1 MFEISPGWLSFLMF
15 TGLLVGLFLGLPLA
29 FVLGGV
35 AFYFGLLGWG
45 WGSFA
50 LFINR
55 MDATLNDYI
64 LVSIP
69 LFIFMAQLLGKS
81 GVAEGVFRAVR
92 YLFGPVRGGVAISVI
107 IVSTLLAA
115 CTGITGAACVTMGL
129 LALPIMVEYKY
140 DHRMATGSITG
151 SSALGILIPPSIM
164 LIVMAEQSGETVGRL
179 FAGAILPGLLL
190 SSLFIIYVLYQ
201 SWRHPE
207 KGPSLTVDERA
218 QVSRGQL
225 AIMTLKSLVPPVIL
239 IVGVLG
245 SIFAGVATPTEAAG
259 VGAFISFLMVI
270 AYGRF
275 DLREFYE
282 TLLVTAKTSSM
293 VLIIIIGATCF
304 TGVFL
309 GLHGGDFVR
318 ELILSAPGGKWVQF
332 GIMMLICFFLGMF
345 LDWIAIVMITFP
357 IFLPIAD
364 HLGFDK
370 LWFVVVVA
378 VMLQDSFITPPFGY
392 NLFYLKGIAPKEVS
406 TKDIYLGA
414 VPFWELMEVG
424 LVLCVIFPGL
434 ITWLPSVLVK

>member
-1 MFEISPGWLSFLMF
+1 MFVSLLG
-15 TGLLVGLFLGLPLA
+15 GLALGLPLA

-35 AFYFGLLGWG
+35 AVIFGLLGWG
-45 WGSFA
+45 WGAFA

-55 MDATLNDYI
+55 IDATVNDYI

-69 LFIFMAQLLGKS
+69 LFIFMAQMLGKS

-92 YLFGPVRGGVAISVI
+92 YLFGPVRGGIAISVI
-107 IVSTLLAA
+107 VVSTLLAA

-190 SSLFIIYVLYQ
+190 SLLFILYVLYQ
-201 SWRHPE
+201 TWRYPE
-207 KGPSLTVDERA
+207 KGPALSLEERSKVTTRQIVMMTV
-218 QVSRGQL
+218 
-225 AIMTLKSLVPPVIL
+225 KSMVPPLIL
-239 IVGVLG
+239 IIGVLG
-245 SIFAGVATPTEAAG
+245 SIFAGVATPTEAAA

-275 DLREFYE
+275 NWAEFYE

-304 TGVFL
+304 TGVFI
-309 GLHGGDFVR
+309 GLHGGDFVQN
-318 ELILSAPGGKWVQF
+318 LIMAAPGGRWVQF
-332 GIMMLICFFLGMF
+332 TIMMLICFFLGMF

-364 HLGFDK
+364 SLGFDK

-414 VPFWELMEVG
+414 FPFWKIMEVG
-424 LVLCVIFPGL
+424 LILCVFFPAL
-434 ITWLPSVLVK
+434 ITWLPSILVK

>member
-1 MFEISPGWLSFLMF
+1 MIEISPGWLSFLMF
-15 TGLLVGLFLGLPLA
+15 FGLLIGLGLGLPLA

-35 AFYFGLLGWG
+35 AFIFGMLGWG
-45 WGSFA
+45 MGVFP

-55 MDATLNDYI
+55 IDGTVNDYI

-129 LALPIMVEYKY
+129 LALPVMVEYKY

-179 FAGAILPGLLL
+179 FAGAILPGFML
-190 SSLFIIYVLYQ
+190 SGLFMLYVMYQ
-201 SWRHPE
+201 TWRYPE
-207 KGPSLTVDERA
+207 KGPALSAEERKK
-218 QVSRGQL
+218 VSPRQL
-225 AIMTLKSLVPPVIL
+225 ALMTIKSLVPPLIL
-239 IVGVLG
+239 ILGVLG
-245 SIFAGVATPTEAAG
+245 SIFMGVATPTEAAA

-275 DLREFYE
+275 SLSEFYD
-282 TLLVTAKTSSM
+282 TLLTTVKTSSM
-293 VLIIIIGATCF
+293 VLTIIIGATCF

-309 GLHGGDFVR
+309 GLHGGDFVQ
-318 ELILSAPGGKWVQF
+318 ELIMSVPGGKWAQF
-332 GIMMLICFFLGMF
+332 TVMMVICFILGMF

-364 HLGFDK
+364 SLGFDK
-370 LWFVVVVA
+370 LWFVVIVA

-392 NLFYLKGIAPKEVS
+392 NLFYLKGIAPK
-406 TKDIYLGA
+406 
-414 VPFWELMEVG
+414 
-424 LVLCVIFPGL
+424 
-434 ITWLPSVLVK
+434 

>member
-1 MFEISPGWLSFLMF
+1 MFVSLLG
-15 TGLLVGLFLGLPLA
+15 GLALGLPLA

-35 AFYFGLLGWG
+35 AVIFGLLGWG
-45 WGSFA
+45 WGAFA

-55 MDATLNDYI
+55 IDATVNDYI

-69 LFIFMAQLLGKS
+69 LFIFMAQMLGKS

-92 YLFGPVRGGVAISVI
+92 YLFGPVRGGIAISVI
-107 IVSTLLAA
+107 VVSTLLAA

-190 SSLFIIYVLYQ
+190 SLLFILYVLYQ
-201 SWRHPE
+201 TWRYPE
-207 KGPSLTVDERA
+207 KGPALSLEERSKVTTRQIVMMTV
-218 QVSRGQL
+218 
-225 AIMTLKSLVPPVIL
+225 KSMVPPLIL
-239 IVGVLG
+239 IIGVLG
-245 SIFAGVATPTEAAG
+245 SIFAGVATPTEAAA

-275 DLREFYE
+275 NWAEFYE

-304 TGVFL
+304 TGVFI
-309 GLHGGDFVR
+309 GLHGGDFVQN
-318 ELILSAPGGKWVQF
+318 LIMAAPGGRWVQF
-332 GIMMLICFFLGMF
+332 TIMMLICFFLGMF

-364 HLGFDK
+364 SLGFDK

-414 VPFWELMEVG
+414 FPFWKIMEVG
-424 LVLCVIFPGL
+424 LILCVFFPAL